1 MKKAITS
8 FLIFWVRV
16 YQYLISPYTPSS
28 CRYVPTC
35 SEYTVEA
42 LKKHGPLKGA
52 GPAIKRI
59 ASCHPWGK
67 SGHDPVP

>member
-52 GPAIKRI
+52 GLAVKRI